1 MICKSC
7 GASLRTGEEV
17 CRECGKRAEMMDGN
31 GFWDLLGST
40 AGQNL
45 TPVRR
50 EESERVKTVSPV
62 TAIGRKY
69 LPLLACVVL
78 CLATLLI
85 GHAIQKRE
93 VRNLRT
99 EYEAQLLQQAEF
111 FREERTALEEECEKL
126 REENRILREQAEAG
140 DEAFPDETSDGAV
153 MIPETA
159 PEAEPEKGPEAEPEA
174 EAAPEPVPG
183 ELEI

>member
-111 FREERTALEEECEKL
+111 FREERTALEEECDSEGTGGS
-126 REENRILREQAEAG
+126 RG
-140 DEAFPDETSDGAV
+140 
-153 MIPETA
+153 
-159 PEAEPEKGPEAEPEA
+159 
-174 EAAPEPVPG
+174 
-183 ELEI
+183 